1 VQHTQS
7 LVGQD
12 GPVAYTA
19 IVLAGGTS
27 RRFAEA
33 GASLN
38 KLTLAREGR
47 TLLAGIIDGL
57 HEAEVAQIIVVGQQ
71 QPDLPPGVSWTFEV
85 PTGGGPAA
93 GLAAGLELAA
103 CEVTVVLAGDAPR
116 GPLAVTALVAAL
128 DRANSSIDG
137 VILSDESGRLQ
148 PLCAAYRTAALRS
161 ALKSMSDLTGA
172 SMRTLIER
180 LNLEPL
186 PDEWRAAVDIDTPTD
201 AARDGYS

>member
-1 VQHTQS
+1 VT
-7 LVGQD
+7 
-12 GPVAYTA
+12 YTA

-47 TLLAGIIDGL
+47 TLLAGVIDGL
-57 HEAEVAQIIVVGQQ
+57 HEADATQIIVVGQQ
-71 QPDLPPGVSWTFEV
+71 QPDLPPGVAWTFEV
-85 PTGGGPAA
+85 PTGGGPVA

-103 CEVTVVLAGDAPR
+103 CDATVVLAGDAPR

-128 DRANSSIDG
+128 DHVDSAINGI
-137 VILSDESGRLQ
+137 ILSDDGGRLQ
-148 PLCAAYRTAALRS
+148 PLCAAYRTAALRV
-161 ALKSMSDLTGA
+161 ALDLLPDLAGA
-172 SMRTLIER
+172 PMRALIER

-186 PDEWRAAVDIDTPTD
+186 ADEWRAAVDIDTPTD

>member
-1 VQHTQS
+1 
-7 LVGQD
+7 
-12 GPVAYTA
+12 VAYTA

-47 TLLAGIIDGL
+47 TLLAGVIDGL
-57 HEAEVAQIIVVGQQ
+57 HEAEANQIIVVGQQ
-71 QPDLPPGVSWTFEV
+71 QPDLPPGVAWTFEV
-85 PTGGGPAA
+85 PTGGGPVA

-103 CEVTVVLAGDAPR
+103 CDVTVVLAGDAPR
-116 GPLAVTALVAAL
+116 GPIAVTALVAAL
-128 DRANSSIDG
+128 DRADSSIDG
-137 VILSDESGRLQ
+137 IVLSDDGGRLQ

-161 ALKSMSDLTGA
+161 ALESMPDVSGA
-172 SMRTLIER
+172 PMRSLIER
-180 LNLEPL
+180 LNLETL
-186 PDEWRAAVDIDTPTD
+186 PDEWRAAMDIDTPAD